1 MTDPATIRETFDRIE
16 TERGGYACV
25 MPDEVCEAVAAE
37 LGVDPARVREVMI
50 DAWAPLGGG

>member
-1 MTDPATIRETFDRIE
+1 MTAPATIIETYDRIE
-16 TERGGYACV
+16 KEHGGYACV

-50 DAWAPLGGG
+50 DAWAPVGSG

>member
-50 DAWAPLGGG
+50 DAWSPVGSG